1 MLTHKNKQKGVDYD
15 CDCCWLILMTIPKQT
30 AYIIIVVSIVIA
42 IIVLGTR
49 FVLGSANP
57 FYVVSSGS
65 MIPTL
70 NVGDLVIIQHSDNN
84 SSSFN
89 NLKVGDI
96 IVFKSYGVTRTGQH
110 LSIVH
115 RVAAI
120 RMDIHSNRIIRT
132 KGDANPSSIPLVD
145 YPITE
150 KNYIGKVVYAIPNVG
165 IIPLTIDRPMGYII
179 IGSIIIIIVAYNF
192 RKARRKN

>member
-1 MLTHKNKQKGVDYD
+1 LLLAELTILKQ
-15 CDCCWLILMTIPKQT
+15 I
-30 AYIIIVVSIVIA
+30 AYIVIVVSIVIA
-42 IIVLGTR
+42 IFVIGTKFVLGT
-49 FVLGSANP
+49 SNP
-57 FYVVSSGS
+57 VYVVSSGS

-70 NVGDLVIIQHSDNN
+70 NVGDLVIIQHNNIN

-110 LSIVH
+110 LTIVH

-132 KGDANPSSIPLVD
+132 KGDANPISIPLVD
-145 YPITE
+145 YPLME
-150 KNYIGKVVYAIPNVG
+150 KNYIGKVVYVIPKVG
-165 IIPLTIDRPMGYII
+165 IIPLISDRPVIYII
-179 IGSIIIIIVAYNF
+179 IGSIIIIILAYNF
-192 RKARRKN
+192 RKGRRENKRERIL